1 LSSSQGE
8 HGNTQVLQNMV
19 NHSGN
24 RGGSNYSDENNVSSN
39 LPQQSVAELQKE
51 LAETKDKLKIITNKF
66 ITVRKERDQ
75 LKQENK
81 ELQDE
86 VMHLQV
92 NMRQMVP
99 CSSNT
104 SSAFPMLNE
113 LQNIVSE
120 FYKCDC

>member
-1 LSSSQGE
+1 
-8 HGNTQVLQNMV
+8 MV